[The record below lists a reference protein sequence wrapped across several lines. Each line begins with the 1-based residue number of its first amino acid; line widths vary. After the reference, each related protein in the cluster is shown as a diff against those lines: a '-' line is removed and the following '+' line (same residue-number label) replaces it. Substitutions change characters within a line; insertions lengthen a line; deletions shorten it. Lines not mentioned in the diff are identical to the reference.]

1 MSLIC
6 KKIKMSLR
14 LWVESVADKN
24 TAACMGL
31 QSTRAT
37 SVTFLVRGPDD
48 CSQQLP
54 TGTECQQ
61 LLTRMQR
68 RTPNTTV
75 HPPKSPASQGLPRRA
90 HVLDQMGSPCCG
102 QWHCSPQTA
111 SCQMLMSH
119 RKNCPHQ
126 LYVAQGADLLCHLS
140 LTSYPPEN
148 MNLLSTQKY
157 ASLSLLKPTLRWAW
171 LHWDG
176 SLHPSRH
183 SLLVKPSLCLI
194 TQ

>member
-1 MSLIC
+1 MLLVKEKKLCLISINREREMSLIC

-119 RKNCPHQ
+119 RKNSTS
-126 LYVAQGADLLCHLS
+126 ALCCS
-140 LTSYPPEN
+140 
-148 MNLLSTQKY
+148 
-157 ASLSLLKPTLRWAW
+157 
-171 LHWDG
+171 G
-176 SLHPSRH
+176 SRS
-183 SLLVKPSLCLI
+183 SVSS
-194 TQ
+194 